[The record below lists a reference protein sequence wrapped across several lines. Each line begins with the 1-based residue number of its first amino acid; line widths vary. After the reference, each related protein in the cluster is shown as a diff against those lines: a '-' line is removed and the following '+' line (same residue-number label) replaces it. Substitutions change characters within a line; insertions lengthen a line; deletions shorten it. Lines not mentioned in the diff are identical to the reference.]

1 MNPVSRVVRFFRPA
15 VRPALVVSLAVGL
28 TACDDTATAPAN
40 YAPFTQSDLRVGT
53 GAEAANGA
61 QLTVHYTGWLFDEG
75 APAEKGPQFDSSAGG
90 EPLTYVLGQGQVIA
104 GWDTG
109 LPGMKVGGL
118 RRLIIPPSLA
128 YGGVRNQSIPPNS
141 TLLFEVELLA
151 VE

>member
-1 MNPVSRVVRFFRPA
+1 MNLVRLFRP
-15 VRPALVVSLAVGL
+15 VIRPASVLTLAAVL

-40 YAPFTQSDLRVGT
+40 YAPFTQADLRVGT

-61 QLTVHYTGWLFDEG
+61 QLTVHYTGWLFDEN
-75 APAEKGPQFDSSAGG
+75 APAQKGPQFDSSAGR
-90 EPLTYVLGQGQVIA
+90 EPLTFVLGQGDVIA

-128 YGGVRNQSIPPNS
+128 YGDVRNQSIPPNS
-141 TLLFEVELLA
+141 TLVFEVELLA